1 MASAVV
7 YNAQR
12 QSSPSPPPSAL
23 PGRNGMQYDNS
34 QQPRLSLLSTT
45 SAVSSSYRTAQDQRS
60 SFTPS
65 MSSRSSINTINAGTR
80 EREASPAAI
89 NPIHTMAKTKTQ
101 EIHIVK
107 VTDDLVEIESGSMP
121 QSYLERMGKSVLQT
135 VQPDSHAGPPPPSPP
150 ASVEQEADD
159 DEAPDRSWDP
169 VDAESSSESLAQ
181 GHMDGPAAHPN
192 LIAERLPAAPTTT
205 ATTRSGLTAAQ
216 LQRSSTDTKA
226 PYSTL
231 HAVMAPP
238 VHISSQQ
245 HPPSASLFDASSSK
259 ANGHMSVDGYLQP
272 PPLLASGSRPAR
284 RNTTGSTHLA
294 AKLRP
299 HGKGAS
305 QPYDDAAP
313 AEGGMTLELESDI
326 ELQAERIRRER
337 MSKRA
342 KQQQEAEAAL
352 TRAAGDQTTQQ
363 DAPLVGNL
371 IGEDHVNYVLMYNML
386 TGIRIGVRH

>member
-1 MASAVV
+1 
-7 YNAQR
+7 
-12 QSSPSPPPSAL
+12 
-23 PGRNGMQYDNS
+23 
-34 QQPRLSLLSTT
+34 
-45 SAVSSSYRTAQDQRS
+45 
-60 SFTPS
+60 
-65 MSSRSSINTINAGTR
+65 
-80 EREASPAAI
+80 
-89 NPIHTMAKTKTQ
+89 MAKTQTQ

-107 VTDDLVEIESGSMP
+107 VTDDLVEIESGPVP
-121 QSYLERMGKSVLQT
+121 QMYFERVGKSVLQT
-135 VQPDSHAGPPPPSPP
+135 IQPDSHAGPPPPSPP
-150 ASVEQEADD
+150 ASVEQAADD
-159 DEAPDRSWDP
+159 DEEADRSWRP
-169 VDAESSSESLAQ
+169 GHAEPPAESPPQ
-181 GHMDGPAAHPN
+181 GQMDAPAAQPN
-192 LIAERLPAAPTTT
+192 LIAERLPTAPATTF
-205 ATTRSGLTAAQ
+205 TRSGLTAAQ
-216 LQRSSTDTKA
+216 LQRSSTDTTA

-231 HAVMAPP
+231 HAVMALP
-238 VHISSQQ
+238 
-245 HPPSASLFDASSSK
+245 HPPPASLSDASSSK

-272 PPLLASGSRPAR
+272 PPPLASGSRPAR

-305 QPYDDAAP
+305 QPYDDAAF
-313 AEGGMTLELESDI
+313 AEGGLTVELESDI

-352 TRAAGDQTTQQ
+352 TRAAGEQGPQQ